1 MPRYAIDTIQSSD
14 PAVIIKVV
22 FFGYEYQSKW
32 MTTDDGRHTVPNTT
46 LKKVVVEQLKAKG
59 TLDESLFA
67 EYVSRG
73 EQRLVEQ
80 FIKKGKPDGA
90 KARAHQLMSDIYNA
104 LRAIIVADKLTGSLR
119 VQCLNKDNV
128 IATYDAEQQTVN
140 LEGLSWNAADAF
152 PSTTPPK
159 PPTPPTP
166 PPTSDDPGTT
176 TTSGKKTP
184 GGEQTTSSGKDKPV
198 KPGGTKRTLGQ
209 TGATRSGSNGQGQKS
224 GGGTARTFGSTTDRE
239 TGALSPKSPLVRWWH
254 KHRFAIYSFLF
265 FFVLSSAIVYGLLR
279 LQKSIESLP
288 DQPRQPR
295 PTLTTDSL
303 ASRDS
308 LVEAPAPAPSVD
320 SAAKATPSKR

>member
-1 MPRYAIDTIQSSD
+1 MPRYAIDTIQSST
-14 PAVIIKVV
+14 PTVIIKVV

-73 EQRLVEQ
+73 EQRLVER
-80 FIKKGKPDGA
+80 FIKKEKPDGA
-90 KARAHQLMSDIYNA
+90 SQRAHQLMSDIYNA

-119 VQCLNKDNV
+119 VQCLNKGNV

-140 LEGLSWNAADAF
+140 LEGLSWNAAAAF
-152 PSTTPPK
+152 PSTTPP
-159 PPTPPTP
+159 TTP
-166 PPTSDDPGTT
+166 PPTSDESGTT
-176 TTSGKKTP
+176 TTSGKTTP
-184 GGEQTTSSGKDKPV
+184 GGGQTTTSGKDKPST
-198 KPGGTKRTLGQ
+198 PGGTKRTLGQ
-209 TGATRSGSNGQGQKS
+209 TGATRSGSNGQRQKS

-239 TGALSPKSPLVRWWH
+239 TGALAPKNPFVRWWN
-254 KHRFAIYSFLF
+254 KHRFAVYSFLF

-295 PTLTTDSL
+295 PTLITDSV

-308 LVEAPAPAPSVD
+308 LAAVPAPAPSAD
-320 SAAKATPSKR
+320 SVAKPPTPPVH